1 MAKENG
7 TAGSVSDEE
16 KQLQEDMDELSKI
29 GDIEVENGIL
39 TVSIT
44 LPAEYME
51 GVTQEQLD
59 AGKGT
64 TYQSATLNDDGSV
77 TYKMTK
83 QQHREMLKSMSD
95 SVDQSMQEL
104 IDDDNYT
111 ITGIT
116 HNDDYTVFDV
126 TLEGTEVG
134 FADSFTSM
142 VFYMY
147 GGMYGIFSGT
157 ETDHVVVNLL
167 DPDGNVIESYD
178 SANMES

>member
-1 MAKENG
+1 
-7 TAGSVSDEE
+7 
-16 KQLQEDMDELSKI
+16 
-29 GDIEVENGIL
+29 
-39 TVSIT
+39 
-44 LPAEYME
+44 
-51 GVTQEQLD
+51 
-59 AGKGT
+59 
-64 TYQSATLNDDGSV
+64 
-77 TYKMTK
+77 
-83 QQHREMLKSMSD
+83 
-95 SVDQSMQEL
+95 MQEL

-157 ETDHVVVNLL
+157 ETDHVVVNFL
-167 DPDGNVIESYD
+167 DPDGNVIDSYD

>member
-59 AGKGT
+59 
-64 TYQSATLNDDGSV
+64 
-77 TYKMTK
+77 
-83 QQHREMLKSMSD
+83 
-95 SVDQSMQEL
+95 
-104 IDDDNYT
+104 DDNYT

-134 FADSFTSM
+134 FANSFTSM

-157 ETDHVVVNLL
+157 ETDHVVVNFL

>member
-83 QQHREMLKSMSD
+83 
-95 SVDQSMQEL
+95 
-104 IDDDNYT
+104 
-111 ITGIT
+111 
-116 HNDDYTVFDV
+116 
-126 TLEGTEVG
+126 
-134 FADSFTSM
+134 
-142 VFYMY
+142 
-147 GGMYGIFSGT
+147 
-157 ETDHVVVNLL
+157 
-167 DPDGNVIESYD
+167 
-178 SANMES
+178 

>member
-116 HNDDYTVFDV
+116 HNDNYTVFDV

-134 FADSFTSM
+134 FADSFTSD
-142 VFYMY
+142 
-147 GGMYGIFSGT
+147 GLL
-157 ETDHVVVNLL
+157 HVRRYVRHFQR
-167 DPDGNVIESYD
+167 DRDGSCRCKFPGSRWQCD
-178 SANMES
+178 RKL